1 MPDKAFRQRKAGE
14 GNWNSGKQ
22 LRFFLRPTWSSN
34 IFLLLT
40 ILSPCP
46 PSNRCQDEIR
56 FVGDLLGKKM
66 GREPEE
72 AAGLTPVEER
82 GKEGG
87 KGDWTG
93 KIFALQH
100 I

>member
-1 MPDKAFRQRKAGE
+1 
-14 GNWNSGKQ
+14 
-22 LRFFLRPTWSSN
+22 
-34 IFLLLT
+34 
-40 ILSPCP
+40 
-46 PSNRCQDEIR
+46 
-56 FVGDLLGKKM
+56 M

-72 AAGLTPVEER
+72 AAELTPVEER